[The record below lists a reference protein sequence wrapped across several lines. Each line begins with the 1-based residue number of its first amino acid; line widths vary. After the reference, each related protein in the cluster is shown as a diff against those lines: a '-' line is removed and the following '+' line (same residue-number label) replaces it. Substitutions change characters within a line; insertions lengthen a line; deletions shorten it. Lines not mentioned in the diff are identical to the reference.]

1 MLLFLVLSISDSTR
15 NYNRI
20 VLLFQKNFFRN
31 VIVLTNIRANVFY
44 NVIVPTNIRANIFYD
59 VIVPTFLRILV

>member
-1 MLLFLVLSISDSTR
+1 MLKNLSILLFLVLSISDSTR
-15 NYNRI
+15 YYNRI
-20 VLLFQKNFFRN
+20 VLLFQKNFFR
-31 VIVLTNIRANVFY
+31 